1 MPTWCCH
8 VATAEFFSGK
18 VKIFPVKAI
27 YRQTIKK
34 RGKNVGIQ
42 LIFYQFGFKIQKL
55 VFSVPLN

>member
-1 MPTWCCH
+1 M
-8 VATAEFFSGK
+8 
-18 VKIFPVKAI
+18 

-42 LIFYQFGFKIQKL
+42 LIFYLFGVKIQKL